1 MLLSVLALTAAL
13 SAPSASAPA
22 SESAPALA
30 ANAYIVECLVAGPS
44 LTACTVIDADP
55 ATNPDAATALKLAAN
70 IHVRTPWLRP
80 AASASSS
87 TSIRKAFRLRL
98 TNGSTGSKG
107 SRAHRAVF

>member
-70 IHVRTPWLRP
+70 IHVPESMAQAGR
-80 AASASSS
+80 
-87 TSIRKAFRLRL
+87 IRIKL
-98 TNGSTGSKG
+98 N
-107 SRAHRAVF
+107 VNP